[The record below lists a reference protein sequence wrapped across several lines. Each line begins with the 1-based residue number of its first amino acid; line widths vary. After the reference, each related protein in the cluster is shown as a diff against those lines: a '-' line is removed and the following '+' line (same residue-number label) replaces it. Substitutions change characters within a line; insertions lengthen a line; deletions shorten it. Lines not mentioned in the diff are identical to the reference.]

1 MEVCLLGFSCFCSS
15 SVGEAAVVS
24 KLASFGGVSIV
35 LVAWG
40 GELFSSV
47 KVEGFFDGACRK
59 VLGGARV
66 SATNSVCIAA
76 PLAS

>member
-1 MEVCLLGFSCFCSS
+1 M
-15 SVGEAAVVS
+15 
-24 KLASFGGVSIV
+24 GG
-35 LVAWG
+35 
-40 GELFSSV
+40 LFSSV

-76 PLAS
+76 PLRRRLASNVVVIVVVARLLGAGCE